1 MKTSQ
6 TILIILTFSLG
17 LFGQSDE
24 NAKSENT
31 FSYTFQKF
39 KEQIQNNYE
48 KAFNLNGSQISN
60 GSSLVVNSKED
71 INKIE
76 IALNDPDGS
85 TIKEVVITTH
95 FGNVMKT
102 YDIANKSSIV
112 LDVSNLLSGQTY
124 LIVATSNDGGS
135 FIERFM
141 KA

>member
-1 MKTSQ
+1 MKTSL
-6 TILIILTFSLG
+6 TIIIILTYSLG
-17 LFGQSDE
+17 VSGQSTE
-24 NAKSENT
+24 NSSSEN
-31 FSYTFQKF
+31 SLGHTFQKF

-48 KAFNLNGSQISN
+48 KAFNFSGSQVTY
-60 GSSLVVNSKED
+60 GSSLVVNPNKD

-76 IALNDPDGS
+76 IALNDPEGS

-112 LDVSNLLSGQTY
+112 LDVSSLLSGQTY